1 MEIIVMK
8 QLENSIWI
16 TMADIRRGGGC
27 AWGLRA
33 WFKHYGLSFN
43 DFIQNGGIDSATFL
57 STGDALAIRIVELAK
72 QASVLKG

>member
-1 MEIIVMK
+1 
-8 QLENSIWI
+8 
-16 TMADIRRGGGC
+16 MADIRQGGGC

-43 DFIQNGGIDSATFL
+43 DFIQNGGIDSTKIL

-72 QASVLKG
+72 QASVHKDKYGQ